1 MSATIARRLR
11 ATAAVVG
18 VALALA
24 ACGSGATPQ
33 LGDGST
39 AAAGGGTGDAAIV
52 WGLEG
57 GQSDSYA
64 AAVERW
70 NADHPDQPIELQM
83 FGNQGYKDKLRIALG
98 AGQGPDLM
106 FSWGGAALKTYVD
119 AGYVDPIEDPVI
131 TDRYLPSVLD
141 TVTFDGKVYG
151 AAINNIQPVVVLY
164 NDAVFRQVGAQP
176 PTTWDE
182 LLDLVPVLEGAGIAP
197 IALAGQSKWPQL
209 PYLGYLVDRIGGPE
223 VFDAIIANEPDAWS
237 HPAVEQALTEIQT
250 LVEAGGFVDDHASIA
265 YETGAADALLYTGR
279 AAMMVVLSQ
288 AYSNIKTAAPDFV
301 ESGDL
306 KAVPF
311 PAYDG
316 GAGDPTNLVG
326 NPSNFWSVNAS
337 ASDEH
342 KETVLAFLA
351 EQVMNDEYV
360 GEILDRS
367 AVPGVTTAREQ
378 IVERDDAFAEMVVD
392 LTEAAPHF
400 QLSWDQAISPSQAE
414 QLTTHL
420 DQIFLLQTTPAQ
432 FVSAMN
438 ATLDTK

>member
-1 MSATIARRLR
+1 MSSTIARRVR
-11 ATAAVVG
+11 ATAAVVS

-24 ACGSGATPQ
+24 ACGSGTTPQ
-33 LGDGST
+33 LGDGGT
-39 AAAGGGTGDAAIV
+39 AAPGGSGDAAIV

-57 GQSDSYA
+57 GQSESYV
-64 AAVERW
+64 AAVDRW
-70 NADHPDQPIELQM
+70 NEEHPDQPIELQM

-119 AGYVDPIEDPVI
+119 AGYVEPIDDPAI

-151 AAINNIQPVVVLY
+151 AAINNIQPVVILY
-164 NDAVFRQVGAQP
+164 NDAVFRQVGAEP

-182 LLDLVPVLEGAGIAP
+182 LLDLVPVFEEEGIAP

-223 VFDAIIANEPDAWS
+223 VFDAIVANEPDAWS
-237 HPAVEQALTEIQT
+237 HPAVTQALTEIQT

-316 GAGDPTNLVG
+316 GAGDPANLVG

-337 ASDEH
+337 ATDEH

-351 EQVMNDEYV
+351 EQVMNEEYI

-367 AVPGVTTAREQ
+367 AVPGVTTARDQ
-378 IVERDDAFAEMVVD
+378 ITERDDTFAEMVVD

-400 QLSWDQAISPSQAE
+400 QLSWDQAINPSQAE

-420 DQIFLLQTTPAQ
+420 DRVFLLQTTPEE

-438 ATLDTK
+438 ATLDAQ

>member
-1 MSATIARRLR
+1 MSSTIARRVR

-24 ACGSGATPQ
+24 ACGSGTTPQ
-33 LGDGST
+33 LGDGGT
-39 AAAGGGTGDAAIV
+39 AAPGGSGDAAIV

-57 GQSDSYA
+57 GQSESYL
-64 AAVERW
+64 AAVDRW
-70 NADHPDQPIELQM
+70 NEEHPDRPIELQM

-119 AGYVDPIEDPVI
+119 AGYVEPIEDPAI

-151 AAINNIQPVVVLY
+151 AAINNIQPVVILY
-164 NDAVFRQVGAQP
+164 NDAVFRQVGAEP

-182 LLDLVPVLEGAGIAP
+182 LLDLVPVFEEEGIAP

-223 VFDAIIANEPDAWS
+223 VFDAIVANEPDAWS
-237 HPAVEQALTEIQT
+237 HPAVTQALTEIQT
-250 LVEAGGFVDDHASIA
+250 LVEAGGFVDDYASIA

-316 GAGDPTNLVG
+316 GAGDPANLVG

-351 EQVMNDEYV
+351 EQVMNEEYI

-367 AVPGVTTAREQ
+367 AVPGVTTARDQ
-378 IVERDDAFAEMVVD
+378 ITEREDTFAEMVVD

-420 DQIFLLQTTPAQ
+420 DRVFLLQTTPEE

-438 ATLDTK
+438 ATLDAK

>member
-1 MSATIARRLR
+1 MSSTIARRVR

-24 ACGSGATPQ
+24 ACGSGTTPQ
-33 LGDGST
+33 LGDGGT
-39 AAAGGGTGDAAIV
+39 AAPGGSGDAAIV

-57 GQSDSYA
+57 GQSESYV
-64 AAVERW
+64 AAVDRW
-70 NADHPDQPIELQM
+70 NEEHPDQPIELQM

-119 AGYVDPIEDPVI
+119 AGYVEPIDDPAI

-151 AAINNIQPVVVLY
+151 AAINNIQPVVILY
-164 NDAVFRQVGAQP
+164 NDAVFRQVGAEP

-182 LLDLVPVLEGAGIAP
+182 LLDLVPVFEEEGIAP

-223 VFDAIIANEPDAWS
+223 VFDAIVANEPDAWS
-237 HPAVEQALTEIQT
+237 HPAVTQALTEIQT

-316 GAGDPTNLVG
+316 GAGDPANLVG

-337 ASDEH
+337 ATDEH

-351 EQVMNDEYV
+351 EQVMNEEYI

-367 AVPGVTTAREQ
+367 AVPGVTTARDQ
-378 IVERDDAFAEMVVD
+378 ITERDDTFAEMVVD

-400 QLSWDQAISPSQAE
+400 QLSWDQAINPSQAE

-420 DQIFLLQTTPAQ
+420 DRVFLLQTTPEE

-438 ATLDTK
+438 ATLDAQ

>member
-1 MSATIARRLR
+1 MSSTIARRVR

-24 ACGSGATPQ
+24 ACGSGTTPQ
-33 LGDGST
+33 LGDGGT
-39 AAAGGGTGDAAIV
+39 AAPGGSGDAAIV

-57 GQSDSYA
+57 GQSESYL
-64 AAVERW
+64 AAVDRW
-70 NADHPDQPIELQM
+70 NEEHPDRPIELQM

-119 AGYVDPIEDPVI
+119 AGYVEPIEDPAI

-151 AAINNIQPVVVLY
+151 AAINNIQPVVILY
-164 NDAVFRQVGAQP
+164 NDAVFRQVGAEP

-182 LLDLVPVLEGAGIAP
+182 LLDLVPVFEEEGIAP

-223 VFDAIIANEPDAWS
+223 VFDAIVANEPDAWS
-237 HPAVEQALTEIQT
+237 HPAVTQALTEIQA
-250 LVEAGGFVDDHASIA
+250 LVEAGGFVDDYASIA

-316 GAGDPTNLVG
+316 GAGDPANLVG

-351 EQVMNDEYV
+351 EQVMNEEYI

-367 AVPGVTTAREQ
+367 AVPGVTTARDQ
-378 IVERDDAFAEMVVD
+378 ITEREDTFAEMVVD

-420 DQIFLLQTTPAQ
+420 DRVFLLQTTPEE

-438 ATLDTK
+438 ATLDAK

>member
-1 MSATIARRLR
+1 MSSTIARRVR

-24 ACGSGATPQ
+24 ACGSGTTPQ
-33 LGDGST
+33 LGDGGT
-39 AAAGGGTGDAAIV
+39 AAPGGSGDAAIV

-57 GQSDSYA
+57 GQSESYV
-64 AAVERW
+64 AAVDRW
-70 NADHPDQPIELQM
+70 NEEHPDQPIELQM

-119 AGYVDPIEDPVI
+119 AGYVEPIDDPAI

-151 AAINNIQPVVVLY
+151 AAINNIQPVVILY
-164 NDAVFRQVGAQP
+164 NDAVFRQVGAEP

-182 LLDLVPVLEGAGIAP
+182 LLDLVPVFEEEGIAP

-223 VFDAIIANEPDAWS
+223 VFDAIVANEPDAWS
-237 HPAVEQALTEIQT
+237 HPAVTQALTEIQT

-316 GAGDPTNLVG
+316 GAGDPANLVG

-337 ASDEH
+337 ATDEH

-351 EQVMNDEYV
+351 EQVMNEEYI

-367 AVPGVTTAREQ
+367 AVPGVTTARDQ
-378 IVERDDAFAEMVVD
+378 ITERDDTFAEMVVE

-400 QLSWDQAISPSQAE
+400 QLSWDQAINPSQAE

-420 DQIFLLQTTPAQ
+420 DRVFLLQTTPEE

-438 ATLDTK
+438 ATLDAQ